1 MKNNPNIKAKIII
14 GYSLSI
20 IIIIASGFITYH
32 SFTRLLNSVEVLS
45 KPDRKL
51 IRLNHM
57 ITDISETERNLRSY
71 ILSDNKEHLESYEA
85 KLDSIKLNLNILKS
99 ESADEP
105 GQLIKLDSI
114 GILLKA
120 KYDALDD
127 LGILQKR
134 SSTFSSKALK
144 RIRAT
149 PIDSAKFDTT
159 LLTYTE
165 TIKHIQPPPEVVVE
179 DDENEENNSDERG
192 IFNAIKNL
200 FSSKKEVDEPEEGVE
215 ENQEIEGFYTE
226 TKVTVDTSVVSSYKT
241 DTVVANIRKILA
253 DMQKKETALNQLLT
267 SKQLEI
273 LEQDKLIMNKLRIL
287 LTDLERAEILNAE
300 KQTQEAKKI
309 AGKFSFTILAIG
321 IFGLLAGTTFL
332 LLIIHD
338 INKSNYLKV
347 QLEKAKE
354 KAEFLAKV
362 KEEFLSNMSHEI
374 RTPLNAILGFT
385 EQLLMTPLQKTQ
397 NEYLQSVHQSST
409 HLLSTVNDILDYSK
423 IEAGKLTI
431 EKIPFKL
438 RQVIEEVHSLF
449 RLKAEAKNLSFNY
462 FVDEDCPKGVLGDP
476 FRLKQILFNLLG
488 NALKFTDT
496 GSINIICKCQKSFTS
511 PKRIILSITIKD
523 TGIGIR
529 KNKIAKIFEG
539 FQQADSSTT
548 REYGGTGL
556 GLTICKNLAKLQNGK
571 LEVESE
577 EGKGSAFTIVL
588 PYEICE
594 IKEEIVLQKKPT
606 IAKNILENLNILM
619 VDDDAIN
626 LLLLNTI
633 LKKYAAETVEA
644 KNGTEGLEK
653 LVTNKFDL
661 IITDIQ
667 MPKMSGF
674 EFTKELRSLNNNQN
688 ANIPV
693 FALSA
698 HVTNK
703 EIDQAE
709 RSGIT
714 EILSK
719 PYKEAALLD
728 KIIEVLGLS
737 NKYEASNSSESSENV
752 EIAILEE
759 VVCDNAQHEVDFS
772 GFDNFIKGDKNAL
785 INLLNTLVSD
795 QKKNV
800 KLLRKHHKLK
810 NYDDSAALA
819 HKMRASFA
827 YLKAEDVVR
836 KLTNL
841 ETGLKDST
849 NKEVFDEIPV
859 ISNDIEKII
868 EAIETSIEKLRSD
881 VFQSTDAI

>member
-14 GYSLSI
+14 GYSLSL

-71 ILSDNKEHLESYEA
+71 ILSDDKEHLDSYEV
-85 KLDSIKLNLNILKS
+85 KLDSIKLNLQILKS
-99 ESADEP
+99 ESAEEP
-105 GQLIKLDSI
+105 DQLVKLDSI

-127 LGILQKR
+127 LGVLQKQ
-134 SSTFSSKALK
+134 SSSFTSKALN
-144 RIRAT
+144 RIKAT
-149 PIDSAKFDTT
+149 PVDTAKFDTT

-165 TIKHIQPPPEVVVE
+165 TIEHIQPPPEVVIE
-179 DDENEENNSDERG
+179 GEEENDEINSEEKG
-192 IFNAIKNL
+192 LFSAIKNL
-200 FSSKKEVDEPEEGVE
+200 FSGKKEDGEPEVATGES
-215 ENQEIEGFYTE
+215 QETEGFYTE
-226 TKVTVDTSVVSSYKT
+226 TKVTVDTSVVSSSYKP

-253 DMQKKETALNQLLT
+253 DMQRKETALNQLLT

-287 LTDLERAEILNAE
+287 LTDLERAEIINAE

-309 AGKFSFTILAIG
+309 AGKFSFTILGIG
-321 IFGLLAGTTFL
+321 IFGLLAGTIFL

-354 KAEFLAKV
+354 KAEFLAKA

-385 EQLLMTPLQKTQ
+385 EQLLMTPLQQTQ
-397 NEYLQSVHQSST
+397 NDYLKSVHQSST

-423 IEAGKLTI
+423 IEAGKLTL

-438 RQVIEEVHSLF
+438 SLLIEEVHSLF
-449 RLKAEAKNLSFNY
+449 KLKAEEKNLSFKY

-488 NALKFTDT
+488 NALKFTES
-496 GSINIICKCQKSFTS
+496 GSINIICKCKKSFTS
-511 PKRIILSITIKD
+511 PKKIILSITVKD

-529 KNKIAKIFEG
+529 KEKITKIFEG

-556 GLTICKNLAKLQNGK
+556 GLTICKKLAKLQNGK

-577 EGKGSAFTIVL
+577 EGKGSSFTIIL
-588 PYEICE
+588 PYEICQIQE
-594 IKEEIVLQKKPT
+594 KAVPQKEEIISKT
-606 IAKNILENLNILM
+606 ILEYYKILM
-619 VDDDAIN
+619 VDDDSIN

-633 LKKYAAETVEA
+633 LTKYGAETFQA
-644 KNGTEGLEK
+644 KNGIEGLDFLSNK
-653 LVTNKFDL
+653 KFDL
-661 IITDIQ
+661 VITDIQ

-674 EFTKELRSLNNNQN
+674 EFTKKLRSLKNNLNSE
-688 ANIPV
+688 IPV

-703 EIDQAE
+703 EIHEAE
-709 RSGIT
+709 QSGIT

-719 PYKEAALLD
+719 PYKEAALLG
-728 KIIEVLGLS
+728 KIIKGLDLS
-737 NKYEASNSSESSENV
+737 NSFDPNDSLEPKEV
-752 EIAILEE
+752 HVVEE
-759 VVCDNAQHEVDFS
+759 VVCENSQHKVDFS

-785 INLLNTLVSD
+785 INLLNTLVND

-800 KLLRKHHKLK
+800 KTLNKYHKTK
-810 NYDDSAALA
+810 NYYETAALA

-827 YLKAEDVVR
+827 YLKADEIVG

-841 ETGLKDST
+841 ELGLKDSP
-849 NKEVFDEIPV
+849 NKVIFDEVPL
-859 ISNDIEKII
+859 ISKEIEQTI
-868 EAIETSIEKLRSD
+868 EAIELSIRKLEAE
-881 VFQSTDAI
+881 VLQSSHAI